1 MPSNPELKLMTN
13 LLKFPGVKVINYSFI
28 SEIGVVLCL
37 EKIDKEAACIH
48 CGAKTSKL
56 HQNNQ
61 LTIRDLPLGE
71 QAVYLKINRRQMT
84 CQKCGKKFTEELS
97 YVQKKRTYTT
107 RFRKKIIIEVLN
119 SDIKNVAERNNV
131 SEQEIETMLK
141 DLGEEILNEKP
152 KNLKRLGIDEIAL
165 VKGQKKYCAVLVD
178 LDKRVIV
185 GLLEDRTESAIVEY
199 LESWGE
205 EVLEQI
211 IEVSIDMWKPYKSVA
226 SKLMPKAEVVAD
238 RFHVMKQVNEELDQG
253 RRETKKAVRPRL
265 GSPAQGTRTKTEVK
279 SLTKKKDEKIKTTI
293 LSILSKSKYILLKN
307 QSDLNIEEKV
317 KLEEIYKVAPILG
330 IKHQLKE
337 EFRNIFVKQK
347 NWVDGILKLGDWI
360 AKALEYFPESCGT
373 IRRWIGE
380 IIAYFDNRTTQGAV
394 EGINN
399 KLKLIKRRAYG
410 FRNFDNFKLRSF
422 LIWHFAS

>member
-28 SEIGVVLCL
+28 SEIGVILCL
-37 EKIDKEAACIH
+37 ENIEKEAACIH

-97 YVQKKRTYTT
+97 YVEKKRTYTL
-107 RFRKKIIIEVLN
+107 RFRKKIVEEVLV
-119 SDIKNVAERNNV
+119 SDIKNVAQRNGV

-141 DLGEEILNEKP
+141 DLGKEILNEKP

-165 VKGQKKYCAVLVD
+165 VKGQKNYCAVLVD
-178 LDKRVIV
+178 LDKRIIV
-185 GLLEDRTESAIVEY
+185 GLLEDRTELAITEY

-205 EVLEQI
+205 EVLAQI
-211 IEVSIDMWKPYKSVA
+211 QEVSIDLWKPYVNVA
-226 SKLMPKAEVVAD
+226 NKLMPQAEVVAD
-238 RFHVMKQVNEELDQG
+238 RFHVMKQVNDELDRG
-253 RRETKKAVRPRL
+253 RRKLKKE
-265 GSPAQGTRTKTEVK
+265 AQA
-279 SLTKKKDEKIKTTI
+279 LTKKKDEKKKTAIIST
-293 LSILSKSKYILLKN
+293 LNKSKYTLLKN
-307 QSDLNIEEKV
+307 KSDLNIEENN
-317 KLEEIYKVAPILG
+317 KLEEIYKITPILG
-330 IKHQLKE
+330 MKHELKE
-337 EFRNIFVKQK
+337 EFRDIFVKEK
-347 NWVDGILKLGDWI
+347 NWVDGLLKLGDWI
-360 AKALEYFPESCGT
+360 VKALEYFPDSCGT

-380 IIAYFDNRTTQGAV
+380 IIAYFDNRTTQGVV

>member
-37 EKIDKEAACIH
+37 ENIEKEAACIH

-107 RFRKKIIIEVLN
+107 RFRKKIVIEVLN
-119 SDIKNVAERNNV
+119 SDIKNVAERNGV

-141 DLGEEILNEKP
+141 DLSEEILNEKP

-226 SKLMPKAEVVAD
+226 NKLMPKAEVVAD

-253 RRETKKAVRPRL
+253 RREAKK
-265 GSPAQGTRTKTEVK
+265 EVK
-279 SLTKKKDEKIKTTI
+279 ALTKKKDEKIKNTI
-293 LSILSKSKYILLKN
+293 LSVLTKSKYVLLKN

-330 IKHQLKE
+330 MKPQLKE
-337 EFRNIFVKQK
+337 EFREIFIKQK
-347 NWVDGILKLGDWI
+347 NWVDGLLKLGDWI

-410 FRNFDNFKLRSF
+410 FRNFNNFKLRSF
-422 LIWHFAS
+422 LVWHFAG

>member
-37 EKIDKEAACIH
+37 ENIEKEAACIH

-107 RFRKKIIIEVLN
+107 RFRKKIVIEVLN
-119 SDIKNVAERNNV
+119 SDIKNVAERNGV

-141 DLGEEILNEKP
+141 DLSEEILNEKP

-226 SKLMPKAEVVAD
+226 NKLMPKAEVVAD

-253 RRETKKAVRPRL
+253 RREAKK
-265 GSPAQGTRTKTEVK
+265 EVK
-279 SLTKKKDEKIKTTI
+279 ALTKKKDEKIKNTI
-293 LSILSKSKYILLKN
+293 LSVLTKSKYVLLKN

-330 IKHQLKE
+330 MKHQLKE
-337 EFRNIFVKQK
+337 EFREIFIKQK
-347 NWVDGILKLGDWI
+347 NWVDGLLKLGDWI

-410 FRNFDNFKLRSF
+410 FRNFNNFKLRSF
-422 LIWHFAS
+422 LVWHFAG

>member
-37 EKIDKEAACIH
+37 ENIEKEAACIH
-48 CGAKTSKL
+48 CGAKTSKT

-97 YVQKKRTYTT
+97 YVHKKRTYTT
-107 RFRKKIIIEVLN
+107 RFRKKIVLEVLN
-119 SDIKNVAERNNV
+119 SDIKNVAQRNGV

-141 DLGEEILNEKP
+141 DLSEEILNEKP

-165 VKGQKKYCAVLVD
+165 VKGEKKYCAVLVD

-226 SKLMPKAEVVAD
+226 NKLMPKAEVVAD

-253 RRETKKAVRPRL
+253 RREAKK
-265 GSPAQGTRTKTEVK
+265 EVK
-279 SLTKKKDEKIKTTI
+279 ALTKKKDEKMKNTI
-293 LSILSKSKYILLKN
+293 LSVLSKSKYVLLKN
-307 QSDLNIEEKV
+307 QSDLNIEEEV
-317 KLEEIYKVAPILG
+317 KLQEIYKVAPILG
-330 IKHQLKE
+330 TKHQLKE
-337 EFRNIFVKQK
+337 EFREIFIKQK
-347 NWVDGILKLGDWI
+347 NWVDGLLKLGDWI

-422 LIWHFAS
+422 LVWHFAS